1 MDGLNWYS
9 TLLLLKAIPLVI
21 MGDEMNNLKWFLVSL
36 GGAIFVMCV
45 ICVFLSHYNI
55 MRAIGLSKRRRA
67 ATNTNHLCNPCLGA
81 KKNAG
86 NNEEYKHNQPTNIKQ
101 NEPLK
106 QQQPLQFATVT
117 ADVDVV
123 VIAAVFVL

>member
-1 MDGLNWYS
+1 
-9 TLLLLKAIPLVI
+9 
-21 MGDEMNNLKWFLVSL
+21 
-36 GGAIFVMCV
+36 
-45 ICVFLSHYNI
+45 

-106 QQQPLQFATVT
+106 QQQQQQPLQFVTVT